1 LVWFFVFLFFI
12 FFGSVVSGGRS
23 VFNVEVSVVVV
34 VPNQFGLTRFLPLL
48 VFFGKFLE
56 WFWGPVVVVWR
67 QIVLIYRCHVG
78 FSQRSTVV

>member
-23 VFNVEVSVVVV
+23 VFNVEVPVVVV

-48 VFFGKFLE
+48 VFFGSF
-56 WFWGPVVVVWR
+56 
-67 QIVLIYRCHVG
+67 
-78 FSQRSTVV
+78 